1 MSLPQAVPMT
11 SLSRR
16 ALGSIAAAALVALFA
31 AVRLVPR
38 VDAADRSA
46 LSGRLDS
53 GTTLI
58 AIERLALATVSVAT
72 LAVGLL
78 VLAVVTVRR
87 RGVGAGVRI
96 VASVLGAVVS
106 AELLKRLLPFDP
118 GLTDTGQAITSGSF
132 PSGHSAIAAA
142 FALAV
147 AATLG
152 PRLARRSWGPLVAW
166 VSLVAAGTVAAGWH
180 RPSDAVGGV
189 LLAVVWHTAL
199 VRRPAAEALPAAV
212 ARQRTA
218 IRSRAVV
225 PGWRWWLVACAA
237 ILVGALVPHAGTEI
251 ELRETASHLYVL
263 GLAAV
268 LATTGALMLVVQ
280 DRVPARSH

>member
-1 MSLPQAVPMT
+1 MT

-16 ALGSIAAAALVALFA
+16 ALGSIAATAFLALFA
-31 AVRLVPR
+31 LVRLVP
-38 VDAADRSA
+38 VVGAADRSA

-58 AIERLALATVSVAT
+58 AIERLSLATVSLVT
-72 LAVGLL
+72 LAVGIL
-78 VLAVVTVRR
+78 VLGVVTVRR

-96 VASVLGAVVS
+96 VASVVGAAVS
-106 AELLKRLLPFDP
+106 AELLKRVLPFDP
-118 GLTDTGQAITSGSF
+118 GQTDAGQAITSGSF

-147 AATLG
+147 MATLSSQH
-152 PRLARRSWGPLVAW
+152 ARRWWGPLVVW
-166 VSLVAAGTVAAGWH
+166 VSLVAVGTVAAGWH
-180 RPSDAVGGV
+180 RPSDAVAGV

-199 VRRPAAEALPAAV
+199 VRRPAADALQAKAAREPLTDWSL
-212 ARQRTA
+212 A
-218 IRSRAVV
+218 SV

-237 ILVGALVPHAGTEI
+237 ILVAALLPHAGTEI
-251 ELRETASHLYVL
+251 ELRETASHLYVV

-280 DRVPARSH
+280 DRVPVRSS